1 VRPAF
6 IGAGL
11 PQVGVR
17 DYHRRTPPR
26 GKTVSD
32 RRAASGRPDAELAK
46 APVSGAESWAMG
58 LPEAFMLGHVQQ
70 HHVQLSAMADLK
82 ASIVI
87 TAASIVLSV
96 AVGFS
101 VQDIRPS
108 LLVLSGFM
116 AVALVMA
123 VLAALPKVRPQHR
136 IGPELPKGFNLLF
149 FGHFVSLD
157 LERYVA
163 EVMPLLRDNTKLA
176 EAQITDIYEMGV
188 YLERD
193 KYRFLRYAFVTF
205 VAGLLTAGVVEI
217 IDLVV

>member
-1 VRPAF
+1 V
-6 IGAGL
+6 
-11 PQVGVR
+11 
-17 DYHRRTPPR
+17 T
-26 GKTVSD
+26 D
-32 RRAASGRPDAELAK
+32 RREPSGRPDGGTGAAEAVGEPPLT
-46 APVSGAESWAMG
+46 MG

-101 VQDIRPS
+101 VDDIRPS

-123 VLAALPKVRPQHR
+123 VLAALPKVRPKHR

-149 FGHFVSLD
+149 FGHFVSLEM
-157 LERYVA
+157 ERYVA
-163 EVMPLLRDNTKLA
+163 EVMPLLRDNAKLA
-176 EAQITDIYEMGV
+176 EAQIKDIYEMGV

-205 VAGLLTAGVVEI
+205 VAGLLTAGIVEI
-217 IDLVV
+217 VDLVV

>member
-1 VRPAF
+1 V
-6 IGAGL
+6 
-11 PQVGVR
+11 
-17 DYHRRTPPR
+17 T
-26 GKTVSD
+26 D
-32 RRAASGRPDAELAK
+32 RREASGRPDAALE
-46 APVSGAESWAMG
+46 GAAAGDSPLTMG
-58 LPEAFMLGHVQQ
+58 LAEAFMLGHVQQ

-101 VQDIRPS
+101 VEEIRPS

-123 VLAALPKVRPQHR
+123 VLAALPKVRPKHR
-136 IGPELPKGFNLLF
+136 IGAELPKGFNLLF

-157 LERYVA
+157 MERYVH
-163 EVMPLLRDNTKLA
+163 EVMPLLRDHHKLA
-176 EAQITDIYEMGV
+176 EAQIKDIYEMGV

-205 VAGLLTAGVVEI
+205 VTGLLAAGIVEVVA
-217 IDLVV
+217 LAV